1 MHSLVYQGGVEEEME
16 GCRGGNL
23 LRGED
28 NFPPTKGITVVG
40 GGGVGGGGEQRK
52 FWLFP
57 ILNAYTSI
65 KTETRKDHN
74 LSAKSYLSILLGFP
88 ISNASYF
95 TTNKNKPG
103 VDALLKRLVQLS
115 SFDGLSSLGWRFHS
129 PYSIV

>member
-1 MHSLVYQGGVEEEME
+1 MPGGEFVKR
-16 GCRGGNL
+16 RGQFSTHK
-23 LRGED
+23 RD
-28 NFPPTKGITVVG
+28 NSSG